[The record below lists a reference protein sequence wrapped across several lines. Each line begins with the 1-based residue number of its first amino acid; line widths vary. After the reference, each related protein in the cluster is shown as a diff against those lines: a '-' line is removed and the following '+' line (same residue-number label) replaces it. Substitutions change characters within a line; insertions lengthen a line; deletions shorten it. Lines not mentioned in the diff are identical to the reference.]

1 MKKIVLAVSVV
12 ALLGALPASAQLDF
26 TRYVALGDSLT
37 AGFANN
43 GLADCYQLHSFPAVL
58 ATHAG
63 APSFEMP
70 LISPPGIPPVVRLA
84 SLAGGVPELVPDGNP
99 ADAFPYNATYPAPY
113 NNLGVPGANL
123 YNLLFTTGDINN
135 LLGGNTDNAMHDL
148 ILRIP
153 QVPNPVTGELMDFTA
168 LVQAIALDPTFIT
181 LWIGQNDVLGGVT
194 SGTPI
199 DGLTVTP
206 ADVFA
211 TLYPQ
216 AVGALVQSTSADIV
230 LFTIPDVTEI
240 AFMKTIPPFLSIPGL
255 GVVPI
260 MGSNGPLPADARVSL
275 LASSLLAQGYGV
287 PLPGYP
293 PLPEDVNLITGTP
306 GYVLRPEEISFLKD
320 RVAELNAIIVQT
332 ADTFGLPVF
341 DAGALIDRAN
351 FGEGFVFGGAHLDG
365 SYLTGG
371 LVGYDSV
378 HPQQLGYAVIAMY
391 LIDFLNETYDADI
404 EPFNLSE
411 ILFDNPC
418 APLVPPPYGVDAKS
432 IQFSPE
438 AADSFLELFMP
449 ELPRVLPHDQE
460 AAAATD

>member
-1 MKKIVLAVSVV
+1 MS
-12 ALLGALPASAQLDF
+12 S
-26 TRYVALGDSLT
+26 
-37 AGFANN
+37 
-43 GLADCYQLHSFPAVL
+43 
-58 ATHAG
+58 
-63 APSFEMP
+63 
-70 LISPPGIPPVVRLA
+70 
-84 SLAGGVPELVPDGNP
+84 
-99 ADAFPYNATYPAPY
+99 
-113 NNLGVPGANL
+113 
-123 YNLLFTTGDINN
+123 
-135 LLGGNTDNAMHDL
+135 
-148 ILRIP
+148 
-153 QVPNPVTGELMDFTA
+153 
-168 LVQAIALDPTFIT
+168 
-181 LWIGQNDVLGGVT
+181 GVT

-199 DGLTVTP
+199 DGLTMTP
-206 ADVFA
+206 LDIFSD
-211 TLYPQ
+211 LYPQ
-216 AVGALVQSTSADIV
+216 AVGGLVQMTGADIV
-230 LFTIPDVTEI
+230 LFTLPDVTEI
-240 AFMKTIPPFLSIPGL
+240 AFMRTIPPFLNIPGL

-332 ADTFGLPVF
+332 ADAFGLPVF
-341 DAGALIDRAN
+341 DAGALIDRVN
-351 FGEGFVFGGAHLDG
+351 FGEGYIFGGVHLDG

-378 HPQQLGYAVIAMY
+378 HPQQLGYAVIAAE
-391 LIDFLNETYDADI
+391 LVDFLNETYDAGI
-404 EPFNLSE
+404 EPINLSE

-418 APLVPPPYGVDAKS
+418 APLGGTYGVDAKS
-432 IQFSPE
+432 VQFSPE

>member
-1 MKKIVLAVSVV
+1 MKKIILAVSVV

-43 GLADCYQLHSFPAVL
+43 GLADCYQLHSYPAVL
-58 ATHAG
+58 ANQAG
-63 APSFEMP
+63 AATFEMP
-70 LISPPGIPPVVRLA
+70 LVSPPGIPPVVRLA
-84 SLAGGVPELVPDGNP
+84 SLAGGVPVLVPDGNP

-123 YNLLFTTGDINN
+123 FNLLFTTGDINN
-135 LLGGNTDNAMHDL
+135 LLAGNTDNAMHDL

-153 QVPNPVTGELMDFTA
+153 QVPNPVTGEPMDFTA
-168 LVQAIALDPTFIT
+168 LVQAIALDPTFVT
-181 LWIGQNDVLGGVT
+181 LWIGSNDVLGGVT

-199 DGLTVTP
+199 DGVTMTP

-230 LFTIPDVTEI
+230 LFTLPDFTEI
-240 AFMKTIPPFLSIPGL
+240 AFMKTIPPFLDIPGL

-275 LASSLLAQGYGV
+275 LASSLLAQGYGL
-287 PLPGYP
+287 PLPGSP
-293 PLPEDVNLITGTP
+293 PLPEDVDLITGTP
-306 GYVLRPEEISFLKD
+306 GYVLRPDEISFIKD

-332 ADTFGLPVF
+332 ADAFGLPVF

-351 FGEGFVFGGAHLDG
+351 FGEGYVFGGVHLDG
-365 SYLTGG
+365 TYLTGG

-391 LIDFLNETYDADI
+391 LIDFLNDTYGADI
-404 EPFNLSE
+404 EPINMTG

-418 APLVPPPYGVDAKS
+418 APLGGAYGVDAKS
-432 IQFSPE
+432 VQFSPE
-438 AADSFLELFMP
+438 AVDSFLELFMP

-460 AAAATD
+460 AVAATD

>member
-12 ALLGALPASAQLDF
+12 ALLGALPASAQLDL

-58 ATHAG
+58 ANQAG
-63 APSFEMP
+63 ATNFQMP
-70 LISPPGIPPVVRLA
+70 LVSPPGIPPVVRLA
-84 SLAGGVPELVPDGNP
+84 SLAGGVPVLVPDGDP

-135 LLGGNTDNAMHDL
+135 LLAGNTDNAMHDL
-148 ILRIP
+148 ILRVP

-168 LVQAIALDPTFIT
+168 LVQAIALDPTFVT

-194 SGTPI
+194 SCTPI
-199 DGLTVTP
+199 DGVTVTP

-240 AFMKTIPPFLSIPGL
+240 AFMKTIPPFLNIPGL

-306 GYVLRPEEISFLKD
+306 GYVLRPDEISFLKD

-332 ADTFGLPVF
+332 ADAFGLPVF
-341 DAGALIDRAN
+341 DAGALVDRAN

-404 EPFNLSE
+404 EPFQLSE

-432 IQFSPE
+432 VQFSPE

-460 AAAATD
+460 AVAATD